1 MLIEWVELINFG
13 SYVQERIPFTPG
25 TNAIVGANGTGKST
39 IREAVAFA
47 LFNKTSRKLSGLLR
61 EGAQSGTVVVGLISP
76 LDGQRYEIG
85 RQFNDKT
92 TVRYRVFKGLERQ
105 LIVEGASDVEEWVRQ
120 HLRIDAGV
128 DLGTLF
134 ETTIG
139 VPQGTFTAPFLL
151 VPSLRRVIFDRVLD
165 TDSYTRASDNLRPT
179 VRILT
184 EQAASHRTE
193 IARLE
198 GMLSG
203 LPALRAEQAQ
213 LKGDIS
219 GLVDEI
225 ATDRQSLAGAE
236 ENLLKLNEAQAH
248 AKEAEL
254 LCSQAETRFDA
265 HQTIM
270 QNALLA
276 FLEADRARLALHDD
290 LPAHTAYVDAE
301 NTLQELDTRRRI
313 RDGLLRDQIQARSD
327 LARFTAAK
335 ARLPEAQQEVDQATE
350 RVSEI
355 ERGLIEASHID
366 KALQELD
373 GEIKRTEGMRDPLM
387 VSMGSLQ
394 AAVNALSKQN
404 DLLTDSDIAICPT
417 CGTKLTP
424 EHREELLARNR
435 TDITEHR
442 TSLAELNQTFHGL
455 LAQFTIAKKC
465 QQEELGK
472 LRLLPSVTD
481 LSKAQ
486 AQSQRR
492 IEALVAF
499 QLEITC
505 AADGQKL
512 VDRLDRDLGRYADLD
527 NLLSHFQDQ
536 RRENKTAHETYVGN
550 LTLGGQV
557 NKRQDQLR
565 EVKAAHA
572 RIEQVYNNAKLVSE
586 VSRAGYNA
594 QRHANV
600 QREVSNLLTGLVAS
614 EAQLTLKRERLTVV
628 KKSLGYLET
637 AQTDLDGVTTELQ
650 DTEETHATI
659 QWGRELLREAG
670 PLVTRR
676 LVRQISQEASSIYGE
691 LMGDSGRRLQWSDD
705 YEVSLDGQGYSRT
718 FAQLSGGEQ
727 MLAALAVRWALLRAT
742 SSIDIAFYDEPT
754 ANLDPERRQAV
765 AGIISRLKGPSQTFV
780 MSHDDTFEPA
790 ADNCIRIL
798 KDETGSHVVA

>member
-1 MLIEWVELINFG
+1 MLIEWLELINFG

-25 TNAIVGANGTGKST
+25 TNAIVGANGAGKST

-105 LIVEGASDVEEWVRQ
+105 LIVEGANDVEEWVRQ

-179 VRILT
+179 VRILA

-270 QNALLA
+270 QSALLA

-290 LPAHTAYVDAE
+290 LAAHTAYVDAD
-301 NTLQELDTRRRI
+301 NKLQELDASRRV
-313 RDGLLRDQIQARSD
+313 RDDLLEAQRHARAD
-327 LARFTAAK
+327 LAQLTVAK
-335 ARLPEAQQEVDQATE
+335 AREPEAQQELEAAELRAAEIAQGVIQATHVE
-350 RVSEI
+350 GDLKRSEELLEI
-355 ERGLIEASHID
+355 ARATS
-366 KALQELD
+366 QEL
-373 GEIKRTEGMRDPLM
+373 MR
-387 VSMGSLQ
+387 SIGSQQ
-394 AAVNALSKQN
+394 AAITTLSEQN
-404 DLLTDSDIAICPT
+404 ELLTNAEIPACPT
-417 CGTKLTP
+417 CGTELTAD
-424 EHREELLARNR
+424 HRQDLLARNR
-435 TDITEHR
+435 VQINDR
-442 TSLAELNQTFHGL
+442 NQNLAELMRRRSDALGYIKIHQDHLQAGG
-455 LAQFTIAKKC
+455 AQLRALPSALDHSNARKEC
-465 QQEELGK
+465 RRRREALEA
-472 LRLLPSVTD
+472 LRLVIS
-481 LSKAQ
+481 SGAAAQ
-486 AQSQRR
+486 RVA
-492 IEALVAF
+492 EGFDVAL
-499 QLEITC
+499 
-505 AADGQKL
+505 GP
-512 VDRLDRDLGRYADLD
+512 YADL
-527 NLLSHFQDQ
+527 NNQLSRFQDQ

-600 QREVSNLLTGLVAS
+600 QREVSNLLTGLAAS

-676 LVRQISQEASSIYGE
+676 LVRQISQEAGTIFGD
-691 LMGDSGRRLQWSDD
+691 LMGDSGRRLEWSDD